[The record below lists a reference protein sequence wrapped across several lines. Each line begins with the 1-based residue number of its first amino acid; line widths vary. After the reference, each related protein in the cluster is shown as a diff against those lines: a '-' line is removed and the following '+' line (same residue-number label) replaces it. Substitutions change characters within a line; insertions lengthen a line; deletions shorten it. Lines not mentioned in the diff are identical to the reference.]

1 MATAAELT
9 GEEIAAV
16 AESLSDPAN
25 LNVDTMAAIM
35 HRIGP
40 GLMALG
46 QQVLVAI
53 IIFLIGRK
61 IISMIEKMLSRSMEH
76 AGMDVGVTRFLRALT
91 QFVMNVLLLFMI
103 AGQLG
108 MDSASIV
115 AVLGAAGLGDAL
127 QNGFSAGKYTKKF
140 RKPRLSGEKYGDKSE
155 KIRIIKTGT
164 FMYQGRKEKANDKTV
179 FF

>member
-46 QQVLVAI
+46 QKVLVAF

-61 IISMIEKMLSRSMEH
+61 IISMIAEEMGYSKPSCYRLHREAL
-76 AGMDVGVTRFLRALT
+76 AGM
-91 QFVMNVLLLFMI
+91 
-103 AGQLG
+103 
-108 MDSASIV
+108 
-115 AVLGAAGLGDAL
+115 
-127 QNGFSAGKYTKKF
+127 
-140 RKPRLSGEKYGDKSE
+140 KS
-155 KIRIIKTGT
+155 
-164 FMYQGRKEKANDKTV
+164 
-179 FF
+179 

>member
-46 QQVLVAI
+46 QKVLVAL

-61 IISMIEKMLSRSMEH
+61 VISMIEKMLSRWTDFRCPLP
-76 AGMDVGVTRFLRALT
+76 AI
-91 QFVMNVLLLFMI
+91 NVVSSNCQISVYFD
-103 AGQLG
+103 A
-108 MDSASIV
+108 AS
-115 AVLGAAGLGDAL
+115 
-127 QNGFSAGKYTKKF
+127 FKY
-140 RKPRLSGEKYGDKSE
+140 SGEYSVL
-155 KIRIIKTGT
+155 ILNFIPV
-164 FMYQGRKEKANDKTV
+164 Y
-179 FF
+179 

>member
-46 QQVLVAI
+46 QKVLVAI
-53 IIFLIGRK
+53 IIFLI
-61 IISMIEKMLSRSMEH
+61 
-76 AGMDVGVTRFLRALT
+76 
-91 QFVMNVLLLFMI
+91 
-103 AGQLG
+103 
-108 MDSASIV
+108 
-115 AVLGAAGLGDAL
+115 
-127 QNGFSAGKYTKKF
+127 
-140 RKPRLSGEKYGDKSE
+140 
-155 KIRIIKTGT
+155 
-164 FMYQGRKEKANDKTV
+164 
-179 FF
+179 

>member
-46 QQVLVAI
+46 QKVLVALHH
-53 IIFLIGRK
+53 FPDWNVRS
-61 IISMIEKMLSRSMEH
+61 ISMIEKMLSRSYG
-76 AGMDVGVTRFLRALT
+76 ACRYGMWV
-91 QFVMNVLLLFMI
+91 
-103 AGQLG
+103 
-108 MDSASIV
+108 
-115 AVLGAAGLGDAL
+115 
-127 QNGFSAGKYTKKF
+127 
-140 RKPRLSGEKYGDKSE
+140 
-155 KIRIIKTGT
+155 
-164 FMYQGRKEKANDKTV
+164 
-179 FF
+179 

>member
-46 QQVLVAI
+46 QKVLVAL

-61 IISMIEKMLSRSMEH
+61 VISMIEKMLSRSMEH
-76 AGMDVGVTRFLRALT
+76 AGMDVGVTRLFSFSVCCLKSMLSWRLWRPPGNEKRISVP
-91 QFVMNVLLLFMI
+91 VMML
-103 AGQLG
+103 AGG
-108 MDSASIV
+108 R
-115 AVLGAAGLGDAL
+115 GAAQFCACPPVDLV
-127 QNGFSAGKYTKKF
+127 FSTWQRAS
-140 RKPRLSGEKYGDKSE
+140 R
-155 KIRIIKTGT
+155 T
-164 FMYQGRKEKANDKTV
+164 FGCTAATAPSAV
-179 FF
+179 

>member
-46 QQVLVAI
+46 QKVLVAI

-76 AGMDVGVTRFLRALT
+76 AGMDGGCDSFLR
-91 QFVMNVLLLFMI
+91 
-103 AGQLG
+103 
-108 MDSASIV
+108 
-115 AVLGAAGLGDAL
+115 
-127 QNGFSAGKYTKKF
+127 
-140 RKPRLSGEKYGDKSE
+140 R
-155 KIRIIKTGT
+155 
-164 FMYQGRKEKANDKTV
+164 
-179 FF
+179 

>member
-46 QQVLVAI
+46 QKVLVAL

-61 IISMIEKMLSRSMEH
+61 VISMIEKMLSRSMEH
-76 AGMDVGVTRFLRALT
+76 AAVSLENGISMDAIRGGARKISAIRLIQPPQKEATAASV
-91 QFVMNVLLLFMI
+91 
-103 AGQLG
+103 
-108 MDSASIV
+108 SASCARPDCVI
-115 AVLGAAGLGDAL
+115 G
-127 QNGFSAGKYTKKF
+127 
-140 RKPRLSGEKYGDKSE
+140 
-155 KIRIIKTGT
+155 
-164 FMYQGRKEKANDKTV
+164 
-179 FF
+179 

>member
-46 QQVLVAI
+46 QKVLVAL

-61 IISMIEKMLSRSMEH
+61 VISMIEKMLSRSMEH
-76 AGMDVGVTRFLRALT
+76 AGMDVGVTRSAGADPVCDECLPA
-91 QFVMNVLLLFMI
+91 FMI

-115 AVLGAAGLGDAL
+115 AVLGAAGLALSLAL
-127 QNGFSAGKYTKKF
+127 QQSLGNFAGGLLILIMKPFRVGIISFRPGREGFRWSGWFT
-140 RKPRLSGEKYGDKSE
+140 RLS
-155 KIRIIKTGT
+155 
-164 FMYQGRKEKANDKTV
+164 
-179 FF
+179 

>member
-1 MATAAELT
+1 MAAAAELT

-46 QQVLVAI
+46 QKVLVAI

-61 IISMIEKMLSRSMEH
+61 VISMIEKMLSRSMEH

-91 QFVMNVLLLFMI
+91 QFVMNVFLLFMI
-103 AGQLG
+103 AETERCK
-108 MDSASIV
+108 
-115 AVLGAAGLGDAL
+115 
-127 QNGFSAGKYTKKF
+127 FSMFLLYHKLLNT
-140 RKPRLSGEKYGDKSE
+140 RSPQR
-155 KIRIIKTGT
+155 
-164 FMYQGRKEKANDKTV
+164 
-179 FF
+179 

>member
-46 QQVLVAI
+46 QKVLVAL

-91 QFVMNVLLLFMI
+91 QFVMNVF
-103 AGQLG
+103 
-108 MDSASIV
+108 
-115 AVLGAAGLGDAL
+115 
-127 QNGFSAGKYTKKF
+127 
-140 RKPRLSGEKYGDKSE
+140 LSL
-155 KIRIIKTGT
+155 IHI
-164 FMYQGRKEKANDKTV
+164 
-179 FF
+179 

>member
-46 QQVLVAI
+46 QKVLSWLKLTLKV
-53 IIFLIGRK
+53 
-61 IISMIEKMLSRSMEH
+61 
-76 AGMDVGVTRFLRALT
+76 LRL
-91 QFVMNVLLLFMI
+91 
-103 AGQLG
+103 QL
-108 MDSASIV
+108 
-115 AVLGAAGLGDAL
+115 
-127 QNGFSAGKYTKKF
+127 
-140 RKPRLSGEKYGDKSE
+140 
-155 KIRIIKTGT
+155 KT
-164 FMYQGRKEKANDKTV
+164 
-179 FF
+179 

>member
-46 QQVLVAI
+46 QKVLVAF

-91 QFVMNVLLLFMI
+91 QFVMNVFLLFYDCR
-103 AGQLG
+103 AAWHGQRLDCG
-108 MDSASIV
+108 GSWRGRSCAEF
-115 AVLGAAGLGDAL
+115 GAPAEPWKLC
-127 QNGFSAGKYTKKF
+127 
-140 RKPRLSGEKYGDKSE
+140 
-155 KIRIIKTGT
+155 
-164 FMYQGRKEKANDKTV
+164 GRTLDFNYETV
-179 FF
+179 PGG

>member
-25 LNVDTMAAIM
+25 LNVDTMTAIM

-46 QQVLVAI
+46 QKVLVAL

-76 AGMDVGVTRFLRALT
+76 AGHGRWRLAGVLIDPIINLVKFELIILQRSPFFCGICKLRASCQYLDRRT
-91 QFVMNVLLLFMI
+91 CRQEYS
-103 AGQLG
+103 Q
-108 MDSASIV
+108 
-115 AVLGAAGLGDAL
+115 
-127 QNGFSAGKYTKKF
+127 
-140 RKPRLSGEKYGDKSE
+140 
-155 KIRIIKTGT
+155 
-164 FMYQGRKEKANDKTV
+164 
-179 FF
+179 

>member
-25 LNVDTMAAIM
+25 LNVDTMTAIM

-46 QQVLVAI
+46 QKVLVAL

-76 AGMDVGVTRFLRALT
+76 AGCAEF
-91 QFVMNVLLLFMI
+91 
-103 AGQLG
+103 
-108 MDSASIV
+108 
-115 AVLGAAGLGDAL
+115 GAPAESWKLC
-127 QNGFSAGKYTKKF
+127 
-140 RKPRLSGEKYGDKSE
+140 
-155 KIRIIKTGT
+155 
-164 FMYQGRKEKANDKTV
+164 GRTLDFNYETV
-179 FF
+179 PGG

>member
-46 QQVLVAI
+46 QKVLVAL

-61 IISMIEKMLSRSMEH
+61 VISMIEKMLSRLDGACRYGCGGDSFP
-76 AGMDVGVTRFLRALT
+76 AGADPVCDECLPAFL
-91 QFVMNVLLLFMI
+91 
-103 AGQLG
+103 
-108 MDSASIV
+108 
-115 AVLGAAGLGDAL
+115 
-127 QNGFSAGKYTKKF
+127 
-140 RKPRLSGEKYGDKSE
+140 
-155 KIRIIKTGT
+155 
-164 FMYQGRKEKANDKTV
+164 
-179 FF
+179 

>member
-40 GLMALG
+40 GLME
-46 QQVLVAI
+46 
-53 IIFLIGRK
+53 RRYWW
-61 IISMIEKMLSRSMEH
+61 RS
-76 AGMDVGVTRFLRALT
+76 
-91 QFVMNVLLLFMI
+91 
-103 AGQLG
+103 
-108 MDSASIV
+108 S
-115 AVLGAAGLGDAL
+115 
-127 QNGFSAGKYTKKF
+127 
-140 RKPRLSGEKYGDKSE
+140 
-155 KIRIIKTGT
+155 
-164 FMYQGRKEKANDKTV
+164 